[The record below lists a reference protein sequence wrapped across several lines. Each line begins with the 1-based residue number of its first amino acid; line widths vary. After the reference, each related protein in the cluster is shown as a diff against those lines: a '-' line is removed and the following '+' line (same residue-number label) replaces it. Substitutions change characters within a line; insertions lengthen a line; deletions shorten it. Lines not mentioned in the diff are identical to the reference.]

1 MAAAQLH
8 AVRFPVEPGI
18 PEDPPESIW
27 RGLYRRWFN
36 VIWGAL
42 SLGLFFFAWELSMR
56 QGWVDPFFLSSPSQ
70 ILAQAQ
76 TYLSSPEFIED
87 ASTTASE
94 FLMGFGLSVVIGV
107 PLGIAIGWNRLT
119 HALLH
124 PLLFA
129 FYVVPHVAFLPL
141 VIMWFGIGVP
151 AKAVF
156 VLFSG
161 LFPILYNT
169 EAAVHLLDPK
179 LITAARSFKATDL
192 QILRTVVLPG
202 AVPVI
207 LSGVR
212 LSVGKCLTAV
222 VVAEFWA
229 SFVGLG
235 NMIARAAAFYLIG
248 KMFVGIIIIAL
259 LGIVLT
265 ELARLVERRFDSW
278 RVSQVAER

>member
-1 MAAAQLH
+1 MATIQIPAAPIAAQ
-8 AVRFPVEPGI
+8 ASAPEEP
-18 PEDPPESIW
+18 SAAW
-27 RGLYRRWFN
+27 WAALYRRWFN
-36 VIWGAL
+36 LIWGVVSL
-42 SLGLFFFAWELSMR
+42 SLFFALWEVAMR
-56 QGWVDPFFLSSPSQ
+56 QGWLDPFFLSSPSQ

-76 TYLSSPEFIED
+76 SYLSSPEFLTD
-87 ASTTASE
+87 FTTTASE
-94 FLMGFGLSVVIGV
+94 FLAGFGLSVVLGV

-151 AKAVF
+151 AKGIF

-169 EAAVHLLDPK
+169 EAAVHTIDPR
-179 LITAARSFKATDL
+179 LITAARSFKASDL

-202 AVPVI
+202 SVPVI

-212 LSVGKCLTAV
+212 LSVSKCITGV

-229 SFVGLG
+229 SFAGLG
-235 NMIARAAAFYLIG
+235 NMIARAAGFYLLG
-248 KMFVGIIIIAL
+248 KMFVGIIIIAF
-259 LGIVLT
+259 LGIALT
-265 ELARLVERRFDSW
+265 EVARMVERRFDSW
-278 RVSQVAER
+278 RISQVSVR